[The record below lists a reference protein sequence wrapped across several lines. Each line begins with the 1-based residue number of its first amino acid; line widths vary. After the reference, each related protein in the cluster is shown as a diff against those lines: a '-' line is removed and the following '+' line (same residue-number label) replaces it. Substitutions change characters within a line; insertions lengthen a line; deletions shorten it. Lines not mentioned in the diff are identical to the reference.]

1 MFTDKNFKW
10 LVSMTFA
17 IPILS
22 ALIFLYVTGNK
33 GVQEILEAPKIE
45 IVGEDKDYD
54 YIIDDKNYINYV
66 KETDEIT
73 FEADKILYNKTTI
86 EGKVTINNP
95 HFFKLGKNYYTFFV
109 NEEDEVVFEKFN
121 EYKLIKDNLV
131 KKSISLGLNFIV
143 GLGVAAFAFYIISKK
158 MNFVKKHRRLTTLIF
173 LSMITILT
181 LVLNLI
187 IRNFF
192 LIFLSITIA
201 FGLYYIEWIIMRKKK
216 GLPLSDQ
223 IIEQTKIIKEDD

>member
-10 LVSMTFA
+10 LVFMTFA
-17 IPILS
+17 IPILA
-22 ALIFLYVTGNK
+22 ALIFLYATGNK

-54 YIIDDKNYINYV
+54 YIIDNNNYINYV
-66 KETDEIT
+66 KETDEII
-73 FEADKILYNKTTI
+73 FEADKILYNKITI

-95 HFFKLGKNYYTFFV
+95 YFFKLGKNYYTFFV

-131 KKSISLGLNFIV
+131 KKSVSLGLNFIV
-143 GLGVAAFAFYIISKK
+143 GLGVAAFAFYVISKK
-158 MNFVKKHRRLTTLIF
+158 MSFVKKHRRLTTLIS
-173 LSMITILT
+173 LTMITILT

-192 LIFLSITIA
+192 LIFLAITIS

-223 IIEQTKIIKEDD
+223 IIEKTKITEEDN